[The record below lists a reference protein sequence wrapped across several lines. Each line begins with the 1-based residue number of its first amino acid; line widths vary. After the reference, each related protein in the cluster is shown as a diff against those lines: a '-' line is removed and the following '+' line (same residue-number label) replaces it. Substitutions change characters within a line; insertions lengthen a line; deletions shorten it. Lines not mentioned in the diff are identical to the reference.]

1 MLVVKTYTIMPAAT
15 AMAMSNSVAMI
26 GEIALAE
33 VNRMFQSGVGD
44 YITRVNKFFGSRTQ
58 ISNSRGYLAAHSG

>member
-26 GEIALAE
+26 GEIAPLAK
-33 VNRMFQSGVGD
+33 VNRIFQSGG
-44 YITRVNKFFGSRTQ
+44 
-58 ISNSRGYLAAHSG
+58 